1 MPKSSTITGLT
12 SFGASMC
19 IFSKLTSLIVP
30 TPPPPLSVEVTDD
43 VTSTF
48 VWIRLKM
55 TETEHFHFVEQN
67 Q

>member
-19 IFSKLTSLIVP
+19 IFSKLTSLV
-30 TPPPPLSVEVTDD
+30 VTDD

>member
-19 IFSKLTSLIVP
+19 IFSKLTSLIV
-30 TPPPPLSVEVTDD
+30 PPPPLSVEVTDD